1 MSHSLHSGEN
11 RGRLETVP
19 TKSKPSRR
27 SQNILGHVC
36 EYWLNCFVSAEG
48 KNGGQFYTPSCAL
61 RGIEADFG
69 PEHADT
75 FRRDFHPDLPA
86 NTSTRAS
93 AKARIFNT
101 TQIPGCFWFLAKNNA
116 VAFENIARLFGGE
129 TKLGL
134 VA

>member
-11 RGRLETVP
+11 GGRLETVP

-27 SQNILGHVC
+27 SENILGHVC

-75 FRRDFHPDLPA
+75 FRRDLHPAPPRRHRD
-86 NTSTRAS
+86 
-93 AKARIFNT
+93 ARQREGPDF
-101 TQIPGCFWFLAKNNA
+101 QHHADSGVL
-116 VAFENIARLFGGE
+116 
-129 TKLGL
+129 L
-134 VA
+134 VPREKQCCRF